1 MSEMNEHEEG
11 EIVDLDTCSKKKSI
25 LIAAGIT
32 AALGFV
38 GYSYLFLCIHYIIG
52 GFAAAGG
59 FAKRHSITISAGTGA
74 KLGAVSSFLGM
85 LVAFTV
91 FAIVFYNGF
100 SEADFE
106 TAREEILQ
114 KFYEDGQPEAAE
126 FAENLSLEQVR
137 PLVVGVML
145 AAGSALSLILGALGG
160 VIGASVF
167 KKGPRAQ

>member
-1 MSEMNEHEEG
+1 MSEMNEREE
-11 EIVDLDTCSKKKSI
+11 EQIVDLDTCPKKKSI
-25 LIAAGIT
+25 LIAAAIT
-32 AALGFV
+32 AVLGFV

-59 FAKRHSITISAGTGA
+59 FAKRHSISISAGTGA

-100 SEADFE
+100 AEADFE
-106 TAREEILQ
+106 TAREEILR

-126 FAENLSLEQVR
+126 FAENLTLEQVR

-167 KKGPRAQ
+167 KRGPQAR